1 MFFYSSIHNAFIFTS
16 FSPQKN
22 QHKCKVC
29 LNAVEYHGMLLISGK
44 HMNLIQAE
52 IFQFRRFPFK
62 QAIKNYQITGVVY
75 IKKDEN
81 KTRTG
86 TTTSSN

>member
-1 MFFYSSIHNAFIFTS
+1 MRLFLLLSLHE
-16 FSPQKN
+16 KN
-22 QHKCKVC
+22 QHKWKVC
-29 LNAVEYHGMLLISGK
+29 LNAAEYHGMLLISGK

-62 QAIKNYQITGVVY
+62 QAMKKLSNNRRSIK
-75 IKKDEN
+75 KKDEN